1 MQLSKWRA
9 AVLLSVLASFPA
21 QPQKIRPD
29 TAPNSSMKPAMLK
42 DVRIQQNLNA
52 QVPLELTFTDEG
64 NRTVRLGQYFQGKPV
79 ILAMVYYECPMLCN
93 MTLNGLLRSLNGI
106 SLNASD
112 DFQLVAVSINPRE
125 SSQIAMAKKETYLEK
140 YPRLHAMNGWHFL
153 TGKQENI
160 KALADVVGFRYS
172 YDPIA
177 KQYAHAAGIMVVTPE
192 GKISKYFYGIEFD
205 KRDLRL
211 GLVEASNH
219 KIGTAVDQI
228 LLYCY
233 HYDPATGKYGFMVQR
248 LLQVLGSATFAA
260 LFAFVFINLRRDRRH
275 A

>member
-1 MQLSKWRA
+1 MRPSKTQA
-9 AVLLSVLASFPA
+9 AVLFSVLASLPA
-21 QPQKIRPD
+21 HPQQARPD
-29 TAPNSSMKPAMLK
+29 PAPNASMKPAMLK

-52 QVPLELTFTDEG
+52 QLPLELTFRDEA
-64 NRTVRLGQYFQGKPV
+64 NRTVRLGQYFRGKPV
-79 ILAMVYYECPMLCN
+79 ILALVYYECPMLCN
-93 MTLNGLLRSLNGI
+93 MTLNGLQRSLNAI
-106 SLNASD
+106 SLNAGE
-112 DFQLVAVSINPRE
+112 DFHLVAVSINPRE

-140 YPRLHAMNGWHFL
+140 YQRPHAMDGWHFL

-172 YDPIA
+172 YDPVT

-192 GKISKYFYGIEFD
+192 GKISKYFYGIEFPN
-205 KRDLRL
+205 RDLRL

-233 HYDPATGKYGFMVQR
+233 HYDPVTGKYGLAILR

-260 LFAFVFINLRRDRRH
+260 LFAFIFISLRRDQRH